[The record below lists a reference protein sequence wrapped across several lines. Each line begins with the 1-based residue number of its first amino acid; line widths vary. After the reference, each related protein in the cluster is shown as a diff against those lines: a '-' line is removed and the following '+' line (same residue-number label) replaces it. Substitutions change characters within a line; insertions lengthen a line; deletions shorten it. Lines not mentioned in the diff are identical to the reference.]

1 MIVKEQ
7 AIQEFL
13 LLLFFSML
21 PILVPHSLCP
31 LWHLEMNAISY
42 GDNKANSVPFCRT
55 LGCMSSYT

>member
-1 MIVKEQ
+1 MIIKEQ
-7 AIQEFL
+7 AIQISSPLVL
-13 LLLFFSML
+13 LNTFCI
-21 PILVPHSLCP
+21 PQAA